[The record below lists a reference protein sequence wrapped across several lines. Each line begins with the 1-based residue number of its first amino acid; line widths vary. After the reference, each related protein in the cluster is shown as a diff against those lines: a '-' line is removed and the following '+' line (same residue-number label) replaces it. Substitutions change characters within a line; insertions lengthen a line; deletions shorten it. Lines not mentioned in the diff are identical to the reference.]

1 MKNSALIRVFSIV
14 LAILSVVLIVT
25 GSLGIK
31 KAYEDKSLNERRLKK
46 LVTAADSYEELS
58 AKLKG
63 KDSYSKALTKFEK
76 HEKDYNK
83 SAAEHKT
90 DLAVYTATQGGIREA
105 REMIYANRKAAYDQV
120 DGSRDSAIAQVLPAV
135 VEGARQIAVATFL
148 ETEQGVE
155 LQSKLDNAKA
165 SVDSLQSAYD
175 DAKTEEEKLII
186 KPQLDTAIQGLQ
198 AVQTM
203 YDSTIGMVRASITE
217 DTPGIK
223 EEAEAQTDKY
233 LTEARNKVDEMLQPA
248 FDAIWREEKKL
259 EEDAAELETEKTDLE
274 KDYKKLNDEKKALDE
289 LKADEQ
295 RMTSSKVTLTNNEN
309 IKSAVDGGE
318 DLITASRNEI
328 TRFTD
333 SMHHDF
339 KYRVIACGLMLFAA
353 LMGFVDI
360 PAAFEKTKSK
370 FLLIAPVVLFVLCCG
385 GAEGISLWLGRGNM
399 YSAISAGAF
408 GIIQLLLMIF

>member
-1 MKNSALIRVFSIV
+1 MPQE
-14 LAILSVVLIVT
+14 
-25 GSLGIK
+25 IK
-31 KAYEDKSLNERRLKK
+31 DA
-46 LVTAADSYEELS
+46 LS
-58 AKLKG
+58 AAQAG
-63 KDSYSKALTKFEK
+63 V
-76 HEKDYNK
+76 
-83 SAAEHKT
+83 
-90 DLAVYTATQGGIREA
+90 DLAQ
-105 REMIYANRKAAYDQV
+105 AAYD
-120 DGSRDSAIAQVLPAV
+120 
-135 VEGARQIAVATFL
+135 
-148 ETEQGVE
+148 
-155 LQSKLDNAKA
+155 N
-165 SVDSLQSAYD
+165 
-175 DAKTEEEKLII
+175 AKTEEEKAACQ
-186 KPQLDTAIQGLQ
+186 KKLDEANAGLQ
-198 AVQTM
+198 KAQAAYNFAKSQIEAGV
-203 YDSTIGMVRASITE
+203 TE
-217 DTPGIK
+217 DVPEVK
-223 EEAEAQTDKY
+223 EALAQAEAAAVNA

-318 DLITASRNEI
+318 DLISASRNEI

>member
-105 REMIYANRKAAYDQV
+105 REMIYANRKAAYDQI
-120 DGSRDSAIAQVLPAV
+120 DGNRDSAIATARDTV
-135 VEGARQIAVATFL
+135 VQMARAEAKNKIQAGMQLIIDGATDAAIKKL
-148 ETEQGVE
+148 EEMFPGGYPEDVKNAAIE
-155 LQSKLDNAKA
+155 AAINEAKQSEMYVQLEAQLA
-165 SVDSLQSAYD
+165 GVDSL
-175 DAKTEEEKLII
+175 
-186 KPQLDTAIQGLQ
+186 
-198 AVQTM
+198 
-203 YDSTIGMVRASITE
+203 ITE
-217 DTPGIK
+217 NTP
-223 EEAEAQTDKY
+223 ELQEPLAQAEAAAVNA

-318 DLITASRNEI
+318 DLISASRNEI

-353 LMGFVDI
+353 LMGFLDI
-360 PAAFEKTKSK
+360 PPAFEKTKSK
-370 FLLIAPVVLFVLCCG
+370 LLLIAPMVLFVLCCG

-408 GIIQLLLMIF
+408 GLIQLLLMIL

>member
-90 DLAVYTATQGGIREA
+90 DLAIYTATQGGIREA
-105 REMIYANRKAAYDQV
+105 REMIYANRKKAYDTLE
-120 DGSRDSAIAQVLPAV
+120 STKAETLANLPAQVLA
-135 VEGARQIAVATFL
+135 GFQ
-148 ETEQGVE
+148 
-155 LQSKLDNAKA
+155 
-165 SVDSLQSAYD
+165 
-175 DAKTEEEKLII
+175 AKTAEEVQKVEELIETLN
-186 KPQLDTAIQGLQ
+186 KDLELDPQNQDILKNLEIAKQQKFLAQ
-198 AVQTM
+198 QYYEMAM
-203 YDSTIGMVRASITE
+203 ASTV
-217 DTPGIK
+217 DTPEVKSMIDAAML
-223 EEAEAQTDKY
+223 EAEAGFVTAKDQID
-233 LTEARNKVDEMLQPA
+233 AALQPA

-318 DLITASRNEI
+318 DLISASRNEI

-353 LMGFVDI
+353 LMGLVDI
-360 PAAFEKTKSK
+360 PPAFEKTKSK

-408 GIIQLLLMIF
+408 GLIQLLLMIL

>member
-46 LVTAADSYEELS
+46 LVTAADTYEELS
-58 AKLKG
+58 TKLKG
-63 KDSYSKALTKFEK
+63 KDSYSKALPKFEK

-90 DLAVYTATQGGIREA
+90 DLAIYTATQGGIREA
-105 REMIYANRKAAYDQV
+105 REMIYANRKKAYDQI
-120 DGSRDSAIAQVLPAV
+120 DGSRDSAIATARDMAV
-135 VEGARQIAVATFL
+135 AKVKEGASGAIAALESQL
-148 ETEQGVE
+148 ETSQSQLDEELLKPVDEQNQTLIYECQATIAYVNE
-155 LQSKLDNAKA
+155 NLPLAKA
-165 SVDSLQSAYD
+165 Y
-175 DAKTEEEKLII
+175 
-186 KPQLDTAIQGLQ
+186 
-198 AVQTM
+198 
-203 YDSTIGMVRASITE
+203 YDS
-217 DTPGIK
+217 IK
-223 EEAEAQTDKY
+223 DCTAESPEMKEYTDAAETAAVSA
-233 LTEARNKVDEMLQPA
+233 LTDARNKVDEMLQPA

-259 EEDAAELETEKTDLE
+259 EEDAAELETEKTNLE

-289 LKADEQ
+289 LKTDEQ

-309 IKSAVDGGE
+309 IKASVDGGE
-318 DLITASRNEI
+318 ELITASRNEI
-328 TRFTD
+328 ARFTD
-333 SMHHDF
+333 FMHHDF
-339 KYRVIACGLMLFAA
+339 KFRIIACGLMLFAA
-353 LMGFVDI
+353 LMGLADI

-370 FLLIAPVVLFVLCCG
+370 FLLIAPVVLFVLCCA

-408 GIIQLLLMIF
+408 GIIQLLLMIL

>member
-46 LVTAADSYEELS
+46 LVTAADTYEELS
-58 AKLKG
+58 TKLKG

-90 DLAVYTATQGGIREA
+90 DLAIYTATQGGIREA
-105 REMIYANRKAAYDQV
+105 REMIYANRKAAYDQI
-120 DGSRDSAIAQVLPAV
+120 DGNRDSAIATARDTV
-135 VEGARQIAVATFL
+135 VQMARAEAKNKIQAGMQLIIDGATDAAIKKL
-148 ETEQGVE
+148 EEMFPGGYSE
-155 LQSKLDNAKA
+155 DAKNAAIEAAINEAKQSEMYVQLEAQLA
-165 SVDSLQSAYD
+165 GVDSL
-175 DAKTEEEKLII
+175 
-186 KPQLDTAIQGLQ
+186 
-198 AVQTM
+198 
-203 YDSTIGMVRASITE
+203 ITE
-217 DTPGIK
+217 NTP
-223 EEAEAQTDKY
+223 ELQEPLAQAEAAAVNA

-353 LMGFVDI
+353 LMGLVDI

>member
-31 KAYEDKSLNERRLKK
+31 KAYGDKSLNERRLKK
-46 LVTAADSYEELS
+46 LVTAADTYEELS

-63 KDSYSKALTKFEK
+63 KDSYSKTLTKFEK

-105 REMIYANRKAAYDQV
+105 REMIYANRKKAYDQI
-120 DGSRDSAIAQVLPAV
+120 DGSRDSAIATARDTV
-135 VEGARQIAVATFL
+135 VQMARAEAKNQIQAGMQQIIDGAVAT
-148 ETEQGVE
+148 
-155 LQSKLDNAKA
+155 AIA
-165 SVDSLQSAYD
+165 SLPEGY
-175 DAKTEEEKLII
+175 TEEQKAAAVEYATAQAKQSDMYV
-186 KPQLDTAIQGLQ
+186 QLE
-198 AVQTM
+198 VQLAGI
-203 YDSTIGMVRASITE
+203 DAAITE
-217 DTPGIK
+217 DTPELQEGLAQ
-223 EEAEAQTDKY
+223 AEAAAVNA

-295 RMTSSKVTLTNNEN
+295 RMTSSMVTLTNNEN

-318 DLITASRNEI
+318 DMITASRNEI

>member
-46 LVTAADSYEELS
+46 LVTAADTYEELS
-58 AKLKG
+58 IKLKG
-63 KDSYSKALTKFEK
+63 KDSYSKALPKFEK

-90 DLAVYTATQGGIREA
+90 DLAIYTATQGGIREA
-105 REMIYANRKAAYDQV
+105 REMIYANRKKAYDQI
-120 DGSRDSAIAQVLPAV
+120 DGSRDSAIATARDTVVQMARAEAKNKIQAGMQAIITGATDAAIKKLEEMYPEGYPEEVKNAAIEAAV
-135 VEGARQIAVATFL
+135 NEAKQSDMYVQL
-148 ETEQGVE
+148 EVQLAGI
-155 LQSKLDNAKA
+155 
-165 SVDSLQSAYD
+165 
-175 DAKTEEEKLII
+175 DA
-186 KPQLDTAIQGLQ
+186 A
-198 AVQTM
+198 
-203 YDSTIGMVRASITE
+203 ITE
-217 DTPGIK
+217 DTPELQEGLAQ
-223 EEAEAQTDKY
+223 AETAAVNA

-259 EEDAAELETEKTDLE
+259 EEDAAELETEKTNLE

-289 LKADEQ
+289 LKTDEQ

-309 IKSAVDGGE
+309 IKASVDGGE
-318 DLITASRNEI
+318 ELITASRNEI
-328 TRFTD
+328 ARFTD
-333 SMHHDF
+333 FMHHDF
-339 KYRVIACGLMLFAA
+339 NFRIIACGLMLFAA
-353 LMGFVDI
+353 LMGLADI

-370 FLLIAPVVLFVLCCG
+370 FLLIAPVVLFVLCCA

-408 GIIQLLLMIF
+408 GIIQLLLMIL

>member
-14 LAILSVVLIVT
+14 LAILSVVLIFT

-46 LVTAADSYEELS
+46 LVSAADTYEELS

-90 DLAVYTATQGGIREA
+90 DLAIYTATQGGIREA
-105 REMIYANRKAAYDQV
+105 REMIYANRKKAYDTLE
-120 DGSRDSAIAQVLPAV
+120 STKAETLANLPAQVVAGAKEMVAAGFAEKHDMIIAGFLANYPYNPE
-135 VEGARQIAVATFL
+135 VEEEVIAANAAAEAYYQNMVKA
-148 ETEQGVE
+148 EQD
-155 LQSKLDNAKA
+155 KM
-165 SVDSLQSAYD
+165 
-175 DAKTEEEKLII
+175 TEESLANEI
-186 KPQLDTAIQGLQ
+186 
-198 AVQTM
+198 
-203 YDSTIGMVRASITE
+203 
-217 DTPGIK
+217 
-223 EEAEAQTDKY
+223 AEAKVQA
-233 LTEARNKVDEMLQPA
+233 EAGFVSAKDQIDAALQPA

-295 RMTSSKVTLTNNEN
+295 RMTSCKVTLTNNEN

-318 DLITASRNEI
+318 ELITASRNEI

-353 LMGFVDI
+353 LMGLVDI